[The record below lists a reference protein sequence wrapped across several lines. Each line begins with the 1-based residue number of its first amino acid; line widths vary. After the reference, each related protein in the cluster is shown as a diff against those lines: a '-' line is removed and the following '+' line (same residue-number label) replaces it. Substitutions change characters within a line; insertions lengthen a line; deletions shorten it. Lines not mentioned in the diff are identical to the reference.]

1 MATQKEL
8 ARRLADLK
16 EETQN
21 AKAELKV
28 REEQRAT
35 ILKELAEYG
44 VTNAEEAEA
53 KLAEIE
59 AEEGRLKEQIAAEL
73 DELDAK
79 VFGGAEG

>member
-8 ARRLADLK
+8 AQWLADLRD
-16 EETQN
+16 ETQN

-35 ILKELAEYG
+35 ILKELAEYD
-44 VTNAEEAEA
+44 VTNAKEAEA

-59 AEEGRLKEQIAAEL
+59 EEAEHLKEQIAAEL
-73 DELDAK
+73 DELEAK
-79 VFGGAEG
+79 IFGAEK